1 MLALA
6 EKGIA
11 QLVSLQKQADAERK
25 TLTFSV

>member
-11 QLVSLQKQADAERK
+11 QLVSLQKQAHDEPT
-25 TLTFSV
+25 TLTFSA